1 MSLIGLSPSNRRIL
15 ARILVSVQFTVLILQ
30 TILAIAHAGAMRHD
44 YLTAEITSILLGAL
58 VIASA
63 GYSLRPSLRISPIP
77 KPDSPLIESGIYRRV
92 RHPMYLGVIL
102 IGFGLSGYS
111 DSLLAWLLE
120 LTLICDL
127 SIKAR
132 FEDALLLEIHPESL
146 HYQMHVSRIMPCMGA
161 SCKTSCSLKMNSD

>member
-1 MSLIGLSPSNRRIL
+1 MSFSGLSPGNRRIL
-15 ARILVSVQFTVLILQ
+15 ARILVMVQFAVLILQ
-30 TILAIAHAGAMRHD
+30 TILVIAHAGAVKHD
-44 YLTAEITSILLGAL
+44 YLFAEIVSIFLGAL

-63 GYSLRPSLRISPIP
+63 GYSLRSSLRISPIP

-111 DSLLAWLLE
+111 DSLLAWALE
-120 LTLICDL
+120 LILICDL
-127 SIKAR
+127 GIKAR

-146 HYQMHVSRIMPCMGA
+146 HYQLHVSRIMPCMGA
-161 SCKTSCSLKMNSD
+161 SCKTSCSMKSTSD

>member
-1 MSLIGLSPSNRRIL
+1 
-15 ARILVSVQFTVLILQ
+15 
-30 TILAIAHAGAMRHD
+30 LAIAHNGTSKHA
-44 YLTAEITSILLGAL
+44 YLFVELSSILLGAI

-77 KPDSPLIESGIYRRV
+77 KPDSPLIESGIYKRV

-102 IGFGLSGYS
+102 IGFGLSGFS
-111 DSLLAWLLE
+111 DSLSAWILE
-120 LTLICDL
+120 IALITVL

-161 SCKTSCSLKMNSD
+161 SCKTSCSMN